1 MKPALLL
8 LAFATLALLLGW
20 TAQAYIENP
29 DNPQRIPMG
38 QSFTLPVSFAH
49 VDHTGENCLYCHHNY
64 VDDTGQGLCFECH
77 RTDPEVSHLFEEQ
90 FHDMCRGCHED
101 KHLESADH
109 GPTRQCIACHV
120 EDHLP

>member
-1 MKPALLL
+1 MKPLGLL
-8 LAFATLALLLGW
+8 LALTGLALLLGW
-20 TAQAYIENP
+20 GAQAYI
-29 DNPQRIPMG
+29 DNPGSPQHVPWADTH
-38 QSFTLPVSFAH
+38 TLPVSFAH

-77 RTDPEVSHLFEEQ
+77 RTDEEVAHLFEEQ

-101 KHLESADH
+101 KQAEGSDH
-109 GPTRQCIACHV
+109 GPTRECIACHV